1 MLNSFYNK
9 FILIINFN
17 KNTNNSKKFTI
28 NSQIIIKANKKF
40 LKMSIDFFTIDKEFQ
55 FEEDICFKKNFAA
68 DYALA
73 TDSAIQEEA
82 YDKIAPISATAVMLS
97 KLLNKIIIPSGLIHT
112 GQNIQAFGF
121 IYPDEQYKLAVQVTR
136 ASLRSKIMFVSFEMQ
151 LNQSKDILIKA
162 ITSVAA
168 PVEE

>member
-1 MLNSFYNK
+1 
-9 FILIINFN
+9 
-17 KNTNNSKKFTI
+17 
-28 NSQIIIKANKKF
+28 
-40 LKMSIDFFTIDKEFQ
+40 
-55 FEEDICFKKNFAA
+55 
-68 DYALA
+68 
-73 TDSAIQEEA
+73 
-82 YDKIAPISATAVMLS
+82 MLS